1 MDEAEF
7 KAEFGGL
14 EDDDDDDMQKNGDV
28 MKDADSDCHYLLH
41 CPNWARQRRLMVR
54 SVRHAVS
61 DRIDI
66 TEHLLLGVSA
76 VAVST
81 AQQRSIVSAVAVF
94 AKSTIADRWW
104 VW

>member
-1 MDEAEF
+1 MF
-7 KAEFGGL
+7 
-14 EDDDDDDMQKNGDV
+14 
-28 MKDADSDCHYLLH
+28 
-41 CPNWARQRRLMVR
+41 R
-54 SVRHAVS
+54 SVRHALG

-104 VW
+104 IW